1 MLSILCTGD
10 VSLRLLGFGKD
21 LSFYNLLDAQAEA
34 AVKAAEQF
42 HTLTLDFG
50 RCNEHLATIE
60 SIEHD
65 ADGLTHQLM
74 NKIDA
79 TFVTPL
85 DKEDLRALS
94 SGLDDITDAIEA
106 STQSI
111 AIYRITEPRP
121 DLEPLV
127 GLLVEIT
134 QATRNI
140 VATLRNM
147 QSRESLSPLLI
158 RVHDIENE
166 IDGHYRNA
174 LSDLFNA
181 PNPDP
186 IMVIKWKEIYDRVE
200 KAVDKCESVA
210 DIVESVVVKYA

>member
-1 MLSILCTGD
+1 M
-10 VSLRLLGFGKD
+10 RLLGFGKD
-21 LSFYNLLDAQAEA
+21 LSFYILLESQAAA
-34 AVKAAEQF
+34 AVSAAEEF
-42 HTLTLDFG
+42 ETLTRDFS
-50 RCNEHLATIE
+50 RCNEHIARIE
-60 SIEHD
+60 QIEHE
-65 ADGLTHQLM
+65 ADDLTHQLM

-106 STQSI
+106 GTQRIS
-111 AIYRITEPRP
+111 IYRLTVPRP

-127 GLLVEIT
+127 GLLVQIT
-134 QATRNI
+134 RATRDV

-147 QSRESLSPLLI
+147 QSRESLSPMLI
-158 RVHDIENE
+158 RVHEIENE
-166 IDGHYRNA
+166 SDTHYRAA
-174 LSDLFNA
+174 LTELFNA

-186 IMVIKWKEIYDRVE
+186 LTVIKWKEIYDRVE
-200 KAVDKCESVA
+200 IAVDKCESVA